1 MNLGT
6 RRLTDVIVLLVI
18 VCVLAFWSARLF
30 TEWGTDYGVL
40 APLLHHSI
48 RDL

>member
-40 APLLHHSI
+40 APLNYTTV
-48 RDL
+48 